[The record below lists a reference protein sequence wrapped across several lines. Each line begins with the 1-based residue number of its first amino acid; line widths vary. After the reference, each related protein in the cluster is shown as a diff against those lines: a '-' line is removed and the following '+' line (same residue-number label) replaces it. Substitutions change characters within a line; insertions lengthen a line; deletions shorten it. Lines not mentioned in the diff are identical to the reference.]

1 MSGPQTSDEADLEE
15 RDDVDVDEELV
26 VSLEPRDNNGSSD
39 GD

>member
-1 MSGPQTSDEADLEE
+1 MLVPQTSDEAGLKE
-15 RDDVDVDEELV
+15 RVAESAEELV